1 MKFEIRP
8 CDAFQKLNDGRVYT
22 VEMANEQVVSCYECR
37 LVKAKF
43 DRYTRYLERSGCTE
57 VWCLSDFLRRFKP
70 VGRAK

>member
-8 CDAFQKLNDGRVYT
+8 GDVFQKLNDGGVYT
-22 VEMANEQVVSCYECR
+22 IETVNTRVIRCYECR
-37 LVKAKF
+37 VV
-43 DRYTRYLERSGCTE
+43 DERYTRYLERSGCTE